1 MKTIPI
7 TLTPLRGY
15 PNSVKTAE
23 AIKALNPPSAGACHD
38 SASVRFG
45 GQSPWSSLSKA
56 LKTHPGLQVYQT
68 QEKPIDLHAL
78 FEAFPLETQKRL
90 SYLEQTVRPK
100 SITALQKSGKLGL
113 LEECADLIFE
123 FYKHRGI
130 QSGLIRQKLLGEAR
144 AALNELRAL
153 HAIGTDAKKQKIPHN
168 VFQEALKRV
177 GQLIPK
183 GTYQRFVDHIALQR
197 GDRERL
203 DSLIPL
209 LILNTSWC
217 QQTPEYQNVG
227 KRLQDELAELKPYF
241 SPTKRLLLSIY
252 VSVFETC
259 DWLPTAWFAW
269 LPKKLTADALG
280 LGPIKMEDLYRI
292 QDNKQRGRQ
301 ELEFYHPG
309 LRATQAKPQLK
320 PFEALFEVSILQ
332 DIQARQLPT

>member
-1 MKTIPI
+1 MKILPIQLTSIQLGPTPI
-7 TLTPLRGY
+7 TALKTPRVSAS
-15 PNSVKTAE
+15 P
-23 AIKALNPPSAGACHD
+23 AGACQD
-38 SASVRFG
+38 YASITFG
-45 GQSPWSSLSKA
+45 SQSPWLPLSKA
-56 LKTHPGLQVYQT
+56 LKRHPGLQAYQT
-68 QEKPIDLHAL
+68 EDKPIDLQAL
-78 FEAFPLETQKRL
+78 LAGFPLETQKRL
-90 SYLEQTVRPK
+90 SYLGKTVRPQ
-100 SITALQKSGKLGL
+100 SIQTFQKSGKLGM

-123 FYKHRGI
+123 FYKHRGL

-144 AALNELRAL
+144 AALSELRTL
-153 HAIGTDAKKQKIPHN
+153 HGIGTSAQKPHIPYT

-183 GTYQRFVDHIALQR
+183 GTYQRFVDEIALQR

-217 QQTPEYQNVG
+217 LQTPEYQNVG
-227 KRLQDELAELKPYF
+227 KRLQDELAELKPYLT
-241 SPTKRLLLSIY
+241 PAKKLLLSIY
-252 VSVFETC
+252 VSVFEAC

-269 LPKKLTADALG
+269 LPKKLTAQALG

-309 LRATQAKPQLK
+309 LKSTQAKPQLK

-332 DIQARQLPT
+332 ELQARQLSA